1 MIKKLPFLYID
12 VCFLLMTS
20 FFFFLGAVTVWNTM
34 SPMCIMPCLL
44 TLTETMSRSRVSPSN
59 FFFPKKILQHFKVV
73 LAFSLF
79 WLKLTSYF
87 AL

>member
-1 MIKKLPFLYID
+1 
-12 VCFLLMTS
+12 
-20 FFFFLGAVTVWNTM
+20 M

-59 FFFPKKILQHFKVV
+59 FFFPKKNLEHFKVV